1 MKSQAKEQY
10 AHYVLGNYGPP
21 PLTFV
26 RGEGVYLYDDAG
38 RCYLDFGSGIA
49 VTALGHSHPR
59 WVAAV
64 REQAG
69 QLSHVSNLF
78 ANPQQGQLA
87 ARLVEKAGPGRA
99 FFCNSGTE
107 ANEALLKLAR
117 LHGQRKAGQEG
128 VCHKVICARNAF
140 HGRTFGGMSAT
151 PQEKVQA
158 GFAPLLDGFAFA
170 ELNDLDSFEALID
183 EHTAAIFIETI
194 QGEGGVFRASDRF
207 LKGLRALC
215 DTHGLLLMLD
225 EVQCGIGRSGSFFA
239 FQQAGV
245 QPDAIG
251 MAKGLGGGF
260 PIGAI
265 WVTEAHTDL
274 FRPGCH
280 GSTFGGNPL
289 ASAAALA
296 VLETIEAEDLIGQ
309 VQRQAPAWHAE
320 LQALVARHPA
330 FLSEVRGL
338 GYMVG
343 LGLQVPSGPV
353 MEAAREAG
361 LLTVAAG
368 NNTLRLL
375 PPLTT
380 KAEELS
386 EAVGILEQVLLAMPS
401 PQPSST

>member
-38 RCYLDFGSGIA
+38 RRYLDFGSGIA

-99 FFCNSGTE
+99 FFCNSGAE

-151 PQEKVQA
+151 PQ
-158 GFAPLLDGFAFA
+158 
-170 ELNDLDSFEALID
+170 
-183 EHTAAIFIETI
+183 
-194 QGEGGVFRASDRF
+194 
-207 LKGLRALC
+207 
-215 DTHGLLLMLD
+215 
-225 EVQCGIGRSGSFFA
+225 
-239 FQQAGV
+239 
-245 QPDAIG
+245 
-251 MAKGLGGGF
+251 
-260 PIGAI
+260 
-265 WVTEAHTDL
+265 
-274 FRPGCH
+274 
-280 GSTFGGNPL
+280 
-289 ASAAALA
+289 
-296 VLETIEAEDLIGQ
+296 
-309 VQRQAPAWHAE
+309 
-320 LQALVARHPA
+320 
-330 FLSEVRGL
+330 
-338 GYMVG
+338 
-343 LGLQVPSGPV
+343 
-353 MEAAREAG
+353 
-361 LLTVAAG
+361 
-368 NNTLRLL
+368 
-375 PPLTT
+375 
-380 KAEELS
+380 
-386 EAVGILEQVLLAMPS
+386 
-401 PQPSST
+401 

>member
-38 RCYLDFGSGIA
+38 RRYLDFGSGIA

-99 FFCNSGTE
+99 FFCNSGAE

-170 ELNDLDSFEALID
+170 ELNDLASFEALID

-194 QGEGGVFRASDRF
+194 QGEGGVFRASDHF

-215 DTHGLLLMLD
+215 DAHGLLLMLD

-296 VLETIEAEDLIGQ
+296 VLETIEAEGLIGQ

-343 LGLQVPSGPV
+343 LGLQVPPGPV
-353 MEAAREAG
+353 MEAARQAG

-386 EAVGILEQVLLAMPS
+386 EAVGILEQVLLTMPS
-401 PQPSST
+401 PQPSSS